1 MDKKASVDSIDKG
14 IGRFAAEDSAA
25 VDDLTPL
32 FEISDYPEEMR
43 ELLAECNRRIDEAN
57 SKYRIAKYREDMF
70 AKGMKAGM
78 YFCTF
83 DRSENMLGF
92 EFNDE
97 TRQMLGYDGLED
109 LPNEFDS
116 WVKTLV
122 PEERDAIVKLFWDS
136 VRIHRDLPDI
146 THAT

>member
-1 MDKKASVDSIDKG
+1 MDSIDKG

-92 EFNDE
+92 
-97 TRQMLGYDGLED
+97 
-109 LPNEFDS
+109 
-116 WVKTLV
+116 
-122 PEERDAIVKLFWDS
+122 
-136 VRIHRDLPDI
+136 
-146 THAT
+146 